1 MNYLLF
7 KDLDILKD
15 RVKEINT
22 ALAILNQVGFPD
34 GFVVKLLQSEK
45 DKLIAEIIE
54 EEKYL

>member
-15 RVKEINT
+15 RVKEIEA

-34 GFVVKLLQSEK
+34 GFVAKLLQIEK
-45 DKLIAEIIE
+45 TKLQAEIAE